1 MPDGLPD
8 RSDHDVADGG
18 RSGLWTAVI
27 LTTAGLLSAWAS
39 FQGGIWGGLESE
51 HFHRANAALT
61 KSSELSIAAGQRE
74 LEHSGLFV
82 AWLTAVAEG
91 HEARARYLER
101 QFAPP
106 FDAEFQRWR
115 ASLPADPR
123 TIEPGAGRPGFIGLL
138 SGPAAAA
145 SAEAK
150 KATDEANR
158 SGFIADRYDRWSVV
172 LASALFLAGMAA
184 VVKSRKGQQIMIG
197 LAAVLT
203 LASLMALLLL
213 PVSFGG

>member
-1 MPDGLPD
+1 MPDSEVN
-8 RSDHDVADGG
+8 RSERSAPDGG
-18 RSGLWTAVI
+18 RTDLWAAAI

-61 KSSELSIAAGQRE
+61 RSSELSIAAGQRE

-82 AWLTAVAEG
+82 AWLAAVAEG
-91 HEARARYLER
+91 QNARARYLEG

-115 ASLPADPR
+115 SALPGDLETAS
-123 TIEPGAGRPGFIGLL
+123 PGTGRPGFIGML
-138 SGPAAAA
+138 SGPAVLEK
-145 SAEAK
+145 AEAG
-150 KATDEANR
+150 KATQAANR
-158 SGFIADRYDRWSVV
+158 AGLIADRYDRWTVV

-184 VVKSRKGQQIMIG
+184 VVKGRAGQRIMIG
-197 LAAVLT
+197 LAGVLT
-203 LASLMALLLL
+203 LTSILALVLL